1 LLPECGRDSAVFI
14 SETLASLRVHAP
26 GAARRALLYGH
37 VAGDTDRESE
47 RKRERER
54 EKKREKK
61 RDGNE
66 SRQKKTRRQE
76 ASVLLR
82 NDER

>member
-37 VAGDTDRESE
+37 VAGDTDRERE
-47 RKRERER
+47 REKERERER
-54 EKKREKK
+54 KEEGEK
-61 RDGNE
+61 
-66 SRQKKTRRQE
+66 
-76 ASVLLR
+76 
-82 NDER
+82 ERWE